1 MGSTSGSGTGMGWGF
16 SIGTTWRDPECVRRL
31 NANAVASMFGDR
43 EAARSI
49 MCDNKEV
56 YAAFERVGRPCPQS
70 PHYQQG
76 QEEFYPTSPP
86 PPAPPPPPPPPP
98 APPPAAE
105 QAAPSGAMAPIPNPP
120 EPKYPRN

>member
-1 MGSTSGSGTGMGWGF
+1 MGWGF

-31 NANAVASMFGDR
+31 NANAVANMFGDR

-70 PHYQQG
+70 PNYKHD
-76 QEEFYPTSPP
+76 QEEFYPTEPT
-86 PPAPPPPPPPPP
+86 PPAPPPLPPPPAAEAPPPPP
-98 APPPAAE
+98 AAT
-105 QAAPSGAMAPIPNPP
+105 QSMAPIPNPP